1 MTRGPERGRRQRR
14 SRPALSR
21 PRAATERRD
30 ALQSREWCTCHVRTP
45 LSIQQCVSR
54 ALRGGGRGN
63 KRNLL
68 LSFHRRAEL
77 SSQLQTSG
85 TQAKRRLWVLW
96 VLELCSVCSC
106 LPYLTCTLPGLDVSR
121 ARHARRCGHTDRG
134 RRDSNSNSL
143 GLRAENLWES
153 RDEITQTCISH
164 ASGGSSTPQRE
175 CAAAATLPRSRGA
188 SGGDTPSARLGEEAS
203 HSASQPHRVRLG
215 LRRER
220 AQLAL
225 GAVCRARTVEEVARA
240 VGLTGPRLGLGLG
253 LVARAGGLTG
263 PRSGLGLGLVARA
276 GGLQLLEGDTLGDE
290 GAGRAKQREGG
301 VDLLGLGRLRSGRA
315 LRSPQISPD
324 LPRSR
329 SPALWA
335 SAARGRA

>member
-1 MTRGPERGRRQRR
+1 M
-14 SRPALSR
+14 
-21 PRAATERRD
+21 
-30 ALQSREWCTCHVRTP
+30 
-45 LSIQQCVSR
+45 
-54 ALRGGGRGN
+54 N
-63 KRNLL
+63 KRNRV
-68 LSFHRRAEL
+68 SFHRRAEL
-77 SSQLQTSG
+77 SCKRAA
-85 TQAKRRLWVLW
+85 QAQALGPLCS
-96 VLELCSVCSC
+96 LCSVCS

-203 HSASQPHRVRLG
+203 HSASQPDRVRLG

-240 VGLTGPRLGLGLG
+240 VGLTGPRLGLGVG
-253 LVARAGGLTG
+253 VSCPCGRPDRAKVRARGWG
-263 PRSGLGLGLVARA
+263 A
-276 GGLQLLEGDTLGDE
+276 GGLQLLEGDALGDE
-290 GAGRAKQREGG
+290 GARRAKQREGG
-301 VDLLGLGRLRSGRA
+301 VDLLGLGRLRCGRA
-315 LRSPQISPD
+315 LREVELELLRD
-324 LPRSR
+324 L
-329 SPALWA
+329 
-335 SAARGRA
+335 